1 MSAKVQ
7 KKREHLKLLQER
19 FGDTLK
25 NLFGHIGLQ
34 KLPQEST
41 IIRLRKGAFE
51 LKHGQKYL
59 GLLPPENKS
68 KLLLGIQ
75 DLEKIRAEILTGKK
89 YFGYTGTLAK
99 SYLSPVIQPIDTDA
113 VTLSVIKS
121 QRVIPLTQANTWGLV
136 KDYPHIRFFEKLYE
150 SRLFKHIGRMYET
163 TNYRYA
169 LRGQKQRHINGGII
183 LILPTNQEIQLV
195 FRLPGGSG
203 SLPRAD
209 KIAERP
215 FIEIQTSEDGESLK
229 FYPKSTSQKD
239 LEVFKNLN
247 AVVH

>member
-7 KKREHLKLLQER
+7 KKREHLKILQER
-19 FGDTLK
+19 FGETLK
-25 NLFGHIGLQ
+25 NLYGHIGLQ

-41 IIRLRKGAFE
+41 ILRLRKGAFE

-59 GLLPPENKS
+59 GLLPPENEA
-68 KLLLGIQ
+68 KLSSRIQ

-89 YFGYTGTLAK
+89 YFGYTGSLAK

-121 QRVIPLTQANTWGLV
+121 KRVIPLTQANAWGLV
-136 KDYPHIRFFEKLYE
+136 QDYPSIEFFEKLYE

-169 LRGQKQRHINGGII
+169 PRGQKQKHINGGVI
-183 LILPTNQEIQLV
+183 LTTSKEIHFV
-195 FRLPGGSG
+195 FRLSGGSG
-203 SLPRAD
+203 AIPRAD
-209 KIAERP
+209 KVSGRP
-215 FIEIQTSEDGESLK
+215 FIEIQTAEKGQTLK

-239 LEVFKNLN
+239 LDVFRTLKNL
-247 AVVH
+247 V

>member
-34 KLPQEST
+34 KLPQKST
-41 IIRLRKGAFE
+41 IVRIRKGAFE

-59 GLLPPENKS
+59 GLLPPENES
-68 KLLLGIQ
+68 RLLPGIR
-75 DLEKIRAEILTGKK
+75 DLENIRAEILTVKK
-89 YFGYTGTLAK
+89 YFGYTGSLAK
-99 SYLSPVIQPIDTDA
+99 SYLPPVIQSIDTDA
-113 VTLSVIKS
+113 VTLSIIKS
-121 QRVIPLTQANTWGLV
+121 KRVIPLTQANTWGLV
-136 KDYPHIRFFEKLYE
+136 QDYPHIGFLEELYE

-169 LRGQKQRHINGGII
+169 PRGQIQKHINGGVI
-183 LILPTNQEIQLV
+183 LTTSKEIQFV
-195 FRLPGGSG
+195 FRLTGGPGSI
-203 SLPRAD
+203 PRAD
-209 KIAERP
+209 KISDRP
-215 FIEIQTSEDGESLK
+215 FIEIQPAEEGPALK

-239 LEVFKNLN
+239 LDVFRTLQNL
-247 AVVH
+247 V